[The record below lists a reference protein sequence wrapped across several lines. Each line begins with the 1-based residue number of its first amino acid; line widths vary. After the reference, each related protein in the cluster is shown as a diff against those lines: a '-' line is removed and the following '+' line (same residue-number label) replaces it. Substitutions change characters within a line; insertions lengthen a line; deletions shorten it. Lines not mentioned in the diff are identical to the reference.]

1 MHKPPALV
9 RRKPHELG
17 IARAGGSFLLSL
29 GVFPCALGHRTSRM
43 RGVWPSTRAA
53 DPSPCGP
60 LLASALRPLTAQR
73 FRIPHLLSNEL
84 GAWLLS
90 AYCCY
95 VHLSAPDWGCHSAAT
110 LRATTCNNVQHACNI
125 RATYVQHPPVSIT
138 FLHKVRMCCYKIE
151 NSYRCLRKKRS
162 PGDSLA
168 IRFLPPCTPQCQC
181 WRWVAALA

>member
-1 MHKPPALV
+1 MPSWPTKSTQHCV
-9 RRKPHELG
+9 DRRCASECGHHACTSHLRWSDTNRMSWASR
-17 IARAGGSFLLSL
+17 ARGGNFLLSL

-84 GAWLLS
+84 GAWSLS

-125 RATYVQHPPVSIT
+125 RATYVQHPPASIT

-151 NSYRCLRKKRS
+151 NS
-162 PGDSLA
+162 
-168 IRFLPPCTPQCQC
+168 
-181 WRWVAALA
+181 